1 VAIVEDELSL
11 VFSALADPTRRAILE
26 RLAHGD
32 ATVNQ
37 LAEPFAMTQQAVS
50 KHLKVLERARLIS
63 RTRTGQSRPS
73 VLDTEHLD
81 AAAGW
86 IARHRQIWADRHD
99 RLDEHLPRVLA
110 SERTCGKGGF
120 KRAGGRTAPTALS
133 DPGPPSVRRSWWC
146 ETGAGCG
153 IEEFCDHE

>member
-1 VAIVEDELSL
+1 VAVVEDELSL

-26 RLAHGD
+26 RLARGD

-63 RTRTGQSRPS
+63 RTRTAQSRPCALEA
-73 VLDTEHLD
+73 VHLD

-86 IARHRQIWADRHD
+86 IARHRRILADRHD
-99 RLDEHLPRVLA
+99 RLDAHLAAL
-110 SERTCGKGGF
+110 
-120 KRAGGRTAPTALS
+120 RAKQRG
-133 DPGPPSVRRSWWC
+133 DE
-146 ETGAGCG
+146 ETTR
-153 IEEFCDHE
+153 

>member
-1 VAIVEDELSL
+1 VVIVEDELSL

-26 RLAHGD
+26 RLAQGD

-63 RTRTGQSRPS
+63 RTRAAQSRPC

-81 AAAGW
+81 AAASW
-86 IARHRQIWADRHD
+86 IARHRQIWTDRHD
-99 RLDEHLPRVLA
+99 RLDEHLAAL
-110 SERTCGKGGF
+110 K
-120 KRAGGRTAPTALS
+120 AG
-133 DPGPPSVRRSWWC
+133 RRRN
-146 ETGAGCG
+146 EGTTR
-153 IEEFCDHE
+153 